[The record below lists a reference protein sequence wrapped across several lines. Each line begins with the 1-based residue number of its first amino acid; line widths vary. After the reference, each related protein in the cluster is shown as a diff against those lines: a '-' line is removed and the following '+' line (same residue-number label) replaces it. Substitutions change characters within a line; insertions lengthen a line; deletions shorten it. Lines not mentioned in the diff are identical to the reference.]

1 MFERIDDS
9 NLWCKI
15 PHYFC
20 DKMNYLDILLL
31 IPILIGAWRGFKKG
45 IIIELFTLLALLVGI
60 YAAIHFSDYMVNILK
75 DNFDFDG
82 EYTPVVAFVLTFL
95 IVGAMVFFLG
105 KALEKVIKVVQLSA
119 LNKFAGVVFGVTKML
134 FVSSIIVV
142 VLESVDQ
149 KNDFISKELKDT
161 SILYEPFKKVSF
173 TTMPAI
179 KESTLFKK
187 DNFFD
192 KIIDGVE
199 DKFEN

>member
-1 MFERIDDS
+1 
-9 NLWCKI
+9 
-15 PHYFC
+15 
-20 DKMNYLDILLL
+20 MNYLDILLL
-31 IPILIGAWRGFKKG
+31 IPILFGAWRGYKKG

-82 EYTPVVAFVLTFL
+82 QYTPVVAFVLTFL

-134 FVSSIIVV
+134 FISSLIVV

-149 KNDFISKELKDT
+149 KNDFISKEL
-161 SILYEPFKKVSF
+161 IF
-173 TTMPAI
+173 I
-179 KESTLFKK
+179 
-187 DNFFD
+187 
-192 KIIDGVE
+192 
-199 DKFEN
+199 

>member
-1 MFERIDDS
+1 LVFIFYND
-9 NLWCKI
+9 KI

-20 DKMNYLDILLL
+20 HRMNYLDILLL
-31 IPILIGAWRGFKKG
+31 IPILFGAWRGFKKG

-82 EYTPVVAFVLTFL
+82 EYTPVFAFILTFL

-105 KALEKVIKVVQLSA
+105 KALEKVIKIVQLSA

-142 VLESVDQ
+142 VLESIDQ

-161 SILYEPFKKVSF
+161 SVLYEPFKKVSF
-173 TTMPAI
+173 TAMPAI
-179 KESTLFKK
+179 QESTLFKK
-187 DNFFD
+187 NNLFD
-192 KIIDGVE
+192 RIIEGVE
-199 DKFEN
+199 DKLEN

>member
-1 MFERIDDS
+1 
-9 NLWCKI
+9 
-15 PHYFC
+15 
-20 DKMNYLDILLL
+20 MNYLDILLL
-31 IPILIGAWRGFKKG
+31 IPILFGAWRGFKKG

-105 KALEKVIKVVQLSA
+105 KALEKVIKIVQLSA

-149 KNDFISKELKDT
+149 KNDFISKELKDN

-199 DKFEN
+199 ESL